1 MGVEATGKFDEIIE
15 RFVRWAA
22 ADGEVLAAL
31 MIGSQARADHPADE
45 CSDLDLM
52 LFVKESER
60 FLRKD
65 EWLQAIGPYHI
76 SFIERAL
83 GGYSERRVLFEGA
96 LDVDFV
102 ICPQE
107 AVQNLP
113 WREMSGILA
122 RGYRVLVDKA
132 GLGEKLKRVPEEEP
146 VALMGAEEFQN
157 LAGDFWYH
165 AVWIAKKLVRGELFT
180 AVACLNGYMQW
191 RLLAMIEGLARAI
204 HGTDYDTWHS
214 GRFMEE
220 WAEPWIVER
229 MVGCWSGYGEK
240 DAKRALMNI
249 MGLFRE
255 VSSDLANRRHF
266 VFRFEAECY
275 ATEWVKR
282 LLEEKMG

>member
-1 MGVEATGKFDEIIE
+1 
-15 RFVRWAA
+15 
-22 ADGEVLAAL
+22 
-31 MIGSQARADHPADE
+31 
-45 CSDLDLM
+45 
-52 LFVKESER
+52 
-60 FLRKD
+60 
-65 EWLQAIGPYHI
+65 
-76 SFIERAL
+76 
-83 GGYSERRVLFEGA
+83 
-96 LDVDFV
+96 
-102 ICPQE
+102 
-107 AVQNLP
+107 
-113 WREMSGILA
+113 
-122 RGYRVLVDKA
+122 
-132 GLGEKLKRVPEEEP
+132 
-146 VALMGAEEFQN
+146 MGAEEFQN

-229 MVGCWSGYGEK
+229 MAGCWSGYGEK

-282 LLEEKMG
+282 LLEVKMG

>member
-15 RFVRWAA
+15 RFVRRAA

-52 LFVKESER
+52 LFVKESEC

-102 ICPQE
+102 ICPQA
-107 AVQNLP
+107 AVQSLP

-132 GLGEKLKRVPEEEP
+132 GLEEKLKRAPEEEP

-157 LAGDFWYH
+157 LVGDFWYH

-229 MVGCWSGYGEK
+229 MAECWSGYGEK

-282 LLEEKMG
+282 LLEVKMG

>member
-1 MGVEATGKFDEIIE
+1 METTGKFDEIIE
-15 RFVRWAA
+15 RFVRRAA

-132 GLGEKLKRVPEEEP
+132 GLGEKLKRVPEEES

-157 LAGDFWYH
+157 LVGDFWYH

>member
-102 ICPQE
+102 ICPQA
-107 AVQNLP
+107 AVQSLP

-229 MVGCWSGYGEK
+229 MAGCWSGYGEK

-282 LLEEKMG
+282 LLEVKMG

>member
-15 RFVRWAA
+15 RFVRRAA

-132 GLGEKLKRVPEEEP
+132 GLEEKLKRAPEEEP

-157 LAGDFWYH
+157 LVGDFWYH

-229 MVGCWSGYGEK
+229 MAGCWSGYGEK

-282 LLEEKMG
+282 LLEVKMG

>member
-102 ICPQE
+102 ICPQA
-107 AVQNLP
+107 AVQSLP

-132 GLGEKLKRVPEEEP
+132 GLEEKLKRAPEEEP

-157 LAGDFWYH
+157 LVGDFWYH

-220 WAEPWIVER
+220 WAELWIVER
-229 MVGCWSGYGEK
+229 MAGCWSGYGEK

-282 LLEEKMG
+282 LLEVKMG

>member
-1 MGVEATGKFDEIIE
+1 MEATGKFDEIIE
-15 RFVRWAA
+15 RFVRRAA

-132 GLGEKLKRVPEEEP
+132 GLGEKLKRVPEEES

-157 LAGDFWYH
+157 LVGDFWYH

>member
-65 EWLQAIGPYHI
+65 EWLQAIRPYHI

-102 ICPQE
+102 ICPQA
-107 AVQNLP
+107 AVQSLP

-132 GLGEKLKRVPEEEP
+132 GLGEKLKRVPEEES

-229 MVGCWSGYGEK
+229 MAGCWSGYGEK

-282 LLEEKMG
+282 LLEVKMG

>member
-1 MGVEATGKFDEIIE
+1 MEATERFDEIIE

-102 ICPQE
+102 ICPQA
-107 AVQNLP
+107 AVQSLP

-157 LAGDFWYH
+157 LVGDFWYH

-229 MVGCWSGYGEK
+229 MAGCWSGYGEK

-282 LLEEKMG
+282 LLEVKMG

>member
-1 MGVEATGKFDEIIE
+1 METTERFDEIIE

-102 ICPQE
+102 ICPQA
-107 AVQNLP
+107 AVQSLP

-132 GLGEKLKRVPEEEP
+132 GLEEKLKRAPEEEP

-157 LAGDFWYH
+157 LVGDFWYH